1 MSRFDLASKIN
12 ANKGLD
18 DLLGVNPESE
28 IQFLAPTTLNEFPE
42 HPFKPHRGD
51 KFKKLVESI
60 RLLGIISP
68 LIIRKEGMQT
78 LSGHNRRN
86 GAIEAGLNKVPCIV
100 RDVDYDT
107 ASIIVVDSNFQ
118 QRDDLLISEK
128 AYGYKMKLEAMQR
141 KGKHDDSIGLKSRD
155 IVGREYGDSGSQV
168 QRYLRM
174 TYLTDTLL
182 NMVDENKIAFNIAV
196 EISYLNKVEQ
206 ELLATFLNDN
216 DINIKMSQAAEMK
229 YYSKNK
235 KLDLIQIKNILISAP
250 TSKTTYFKLPAN
262 NFSKYFEK
270 DANEKQVLDVIEK
283 ALKQYFEK

>member
-1 MSRFDLASKIN
+1 MSRFDLASKVN
-12 ANKGLD
+12 ANKGLN

-28 IQFLAPTTLNEFPE
+28 IQFLVPTTLNDFPE

-68 LIIRKEGMQT
+68 LIIRKEGLQT

-100 RDVDYDT
+100 RDIDYDT

-206 ELLATFLNDN
+206 ELLASFLNDN

-235 KLDLIQIKNILISAP
+235 KLDLVQIKNILVSAP

>member
-1 MSRFDLASKIN
+1 MAKFDLASKVN
-12 ANKGLD
+12 ANKGLN

-28 IQFLAPTTLNEFPE
+28 IQFLDPNDLNEFPE

-60 RLLGIISP
+60 RLLGVISP
-68 LIIRKEGMQT
+68 LIIRKEGLQT

-86 GAIEAGLNKVPCIV
+86 GAIEAGLTKVPCIV

-107 ASIIVVDSNFQ
+107 AAIIVVDSNFQ

-155 IVGREYGDSGSQV
+155 IVGQEYGDSGSQV

-174 TYLTDTLL
+174 TYLIETLL

-196 EISYLNKVEQ
+196 EISYLNKAEQ
-206 ELLATFLNDN
+206 ELLAAFLNDN
-216 DINIKMSQAAEMK
+216 NINIKMSQAAEMK
-229 YYSKNK
+229 YYSKNE
-235 KLDLIQIKNILISAP
+235 KLDLIQIKNILIQTP
-250 TSKTTYFKLPAN
+250 TNKTTYFKLPAN

-283 ALKQYFEK
+283 ALKQYFGK

>member
-28 IQFLAPTTLNEFPE
+28 IQFLAPTTLNDFPE

-174 TYLTDTLL
+174 TYLIDTLL

-196 EISYLNKVEQ
+196 EISYLNNVEQ
-206 ELLATFLNDN
+206 ELLAAFLNDN

-283 ALKQYFEK
+283 ALKQYFGK

>member
-1 MSRFDLASKIN
+1 MSRFDLASKVN
-12 ANKGLD
+12 ANKGLN

-28 IQFLAPTTLNEFPE
+28 IQFLDPTALSDFPE
-42 HPFKPHRGD
+42 HPFKPHKGD

-100 RDVDYDT
+100 RDIDYDT

-155 IVGREYGDSGSQV
+155 IVGQEYGDSGSQV

-174 TYLTDTLL
+174 TYLIETLL
-182 NMVDENKIAFNIAV
+182 SMVDENKIAFNIAV
-196 EISYLNKVEQ
+196 EISYLNKAEQ

-216 DINIKMSQAAEMK
+216 DINIKLSQAAEMK

-235 KLDLIQIKNILISAP
+235 KLDLVQIKNILIATP
-250 TSKTTYFKLPAN
+250 NNKTTYFKLPTN

-283 ALKQYFEK
+283 ALKQYFGK